1 MGEIKEENIPF
12 LGIDEF
18 LEEVAEIHENVLSY
32 NENLDKIDDIQNK
45 LLKGIGWGQEARQ
58 NLSKDLDNVVK
69 HNKAIE
75 KTVRS
80 KIKEG
85 YAHIFLSETEESIKQ
100 EKLTSLANLMMES
113 VTKYKNMDIHFK
125 DKSKRKLVNAIKI
138 SGVKLSEEEIEHK
151 IETDDMKDFLSA
163 SIIQET
169 EEAKRQLGEVQDRHR
184 ELKKLEED
192 IMELTDLYNEIFEL
206 VQSQG
211 ETITQIETK
220 INTTEADVS
229 NAVGALKV
237 AKDLYKAA
245 LTKKKILAMI
255 AAAILLLI
263 LIIIISSSSGSG
275 PQILVVSEVGKSTPV
290 TPSTSTK
297 KFQACDSS
305 DPYCFWYSKNICN
318 T

>member
-32 NENLDKIDDIQNK
+32 NENLDKINDIQKK

-69 HNKAIE
+69 HNKVIE

-85 YAHIFLSETEESIKQ
+85 YARNFSSETEEKIKQ
-100 EKLTSLANLMMES
+100 EKLISLATLMMES
-113 VTKYKNMDIHFK
+113 VTKYKNMNIHFK
-125 DKSKRKLVNAIKI
+125 DKSKHKLVNAIKI
-138 SGVKLSEEEIEHK
+138 SGVELSEEEIERK
-151 IETDDMKDFLSA
+151 IETDDMRDFLSA

-169 EEAKRQLGEVQDRHR
+169 EEAKRQLGEVKDRHG
-184 ELKKLEED
+184 ELKQLEED
-192 IMELTDLYNEIFEL
+192 ILELTDLYNDMLEL

-211 ETITQIETK
+211 ETINQIETK
-220 INTTEADVS
+220 INTTEANVS

-237 AKDLYKAA
+237 AKDLYEKA

-255 AAAILLLI
+255 AAAILLI
-263 LIIIISSSSGSG
+263 LIIIIISES
-275 PQILVVSEVGKSTPV
+275 QIVVVPGV
-290 TPSTSTK
+290 STSTTTTSTTSTTSTTTT
-297 KFQACDSS
+297 FPQACDPT
-305 DPYCFWYSKNICN
+305 DPECVG
-318 T
+318 